1 MKLHENIS
9 KAISLEG
16 KVAVISG
23 AASGLGLGSSRKLAE
38 AGANI
43 ALLDINIENG
53 EKAKKEIEAIGV
65 KAIFIKCD
73 VRSLDDCKSA
83 VEETIK
89 AFGRIDILHNNA
101 GVAVRKNAVDLEL
114 EEWDLALNVSL
125 RGQYLMSKF
134 VIPEMKKTGGGSII
148 NTGSGWSL
156 RGGEN
161 AIAYCAMKGGTLNM
175 TRAMCI
181 DHGKDNIRVNTVC
194 PGDVDTP
201 MLQSE
206 CEQLGGE
213 YNEEFKEECAERPI
227 ARLGT
232 PEDIGNAVLFL
243 ASDLSSWMSGAH
255 IVVDGGGIA

>member
-1 MKLHENIS
+1 MAITDNIL

-16 KVAVISG
+16 KIAVVSG
-23 AASGLGLGSSRKLAE
+23 AASGIGFGSAKKLAE
-38 AGANI
+38 AGAGI
-43 ALLDINIENG
+43 VLLDINESKGQEAAMLI
-53 EKAKKEIEAIGV
+53 KEIGVEAL
-65 KAIFIKCD
+65 FIKCD
-73 VRSLDDCKSA
+73 VRSPGDCKNA
-83 VEETIK
+83 ADMTYK
-89 AFGRIDILHNNA
+89 TFGRIDILHNNA
-101 GVAVRKNAVDLEL
+101 GIAIRKNAVDLEPD
-114 EEWDLALNVSL
+114 EWDLALDVSL
-125 RGQYLMSKF
+125 KGQYLLSKF
-134 VIPEMKKTGGGSII
+134 IIPYMKKGGGGSII

-161 AIAYCAMKGGTLNM
+161 ALAYCAMKGGTLNM

-194 PGDVDTP
+194 PGDVDTS

-213 YNEEFKEECAERPI
+213 YNEQYKEECSKRPL

-243 ASDLSSWMSGAH
+243 ASDLSSWISGAH
-255 IVVDGGGIA
+255 LVVDGGGIA